1 MGAHGLRAMVK
12 LLLSGTQLKYVHTRQ
27 TQDNSNNNNTSVI
40 VMVIIIVCNSY
51 SKKLGFLG
59 FQPTKCIMFLQYV
72 LSFRGFQSKLDFLE
86 IFKIAQK
93 LGKRPCTIVQGI
105 SSRMGMARR
114 EFSFF
119 IKCTCSCHF

>member
-40 VMVIIIVCNSY
+40 VMVILLF

-59 FQPTKCIMFLQYV
+59 FQPTKFIMFLQYV
-72 LSFRGFQSKLDFLE
+72 LSFRGFQSKLNFLE

-93 LGKRPCTIVQGI
+93 LGERPCTIVQGI
-105 SSRMGMARR
+105 LSRMAGKNSP
-114 EFSFF
+114 FSLDVLVLV
-119 IKCTCSCHF
+119 ISKNQI